1 MEMLNGGLSYRL
13 NEYKCSPR
21 LLELCFELSEAG
33 VLDLNT
39 LKLNIERIRKY
50 PYIDTG
56 MFADAFANVLLKHDF
71 DIENVIVL
79 LLPPYAKSTVSS
91 KCFVRII
98 EHYIERHEE
107 RGEVIKTIRFVLET
121 LQHAPYN
128 YALAMLELLIKIH
141 KMFPDS
147 LKESDFSSFTPL
159 TVLPL
164 QMKSIE
170 LIEKVLKDQ
179 PMRLAAQVTLI
190 FAQLK
195 GDFFRLKLQEP
206 NVNKDAV
213 IGLLRLF
220 NRLLSLAVA
229 NYANYCDKELIEKI
243 AQWVHAQVNEEF
255 EWLQNEIEII
265 NGLFLLS
272 TLFASESLIRDI
284 IQNFSDHKYN
294 ESLLNFLLIF
304 STKNSD
310 VYELFH
316 GSIEKCVH
324 DLNVIQRLPESIK
337 LNNMYA
343 FMRLLI
349 DGKKETSIA
358 LLTFV
363 TKLICFTDASAKD
376 EISEISEIYS
386 KMFWRSLPSSRDY
399 CLTIFSSSLANK
411 TAVVPTQILQSVRGI
426 LEFSELPKGGQ
437 TELFEKIQEIVK
449 RFVHDEV
456 FEVRLEC
463 GIVMGLMVKLFNEM
477 DFVGIQ
483 ELFTQFMKHA
493 MKSSTHSKV
502 RVCYIMGLAA
512 LKAHLDHEHLKI
524 IELSSN
530 ALIGLLSSWNRE
542 NDLEKTIQG
551 QEIVATSIIAL
562 NLYLEQC
569 GCLVSSEFY
578 RDTCELLLEQVF
590 LRQRCELTMKAVLEL
605 TKTLALYANLIPN
618 QSEFIKKE
626 VRILAESSYLCSYRT
641 FNIDLLVDISECNPA
656 IVAPSDLIYKLV
668 RRNVS
673 AYKRGAFGKI
683 CQYFNLQISFETKIA
698 YELIDNGLLIIL
710 LERSNY
716 MEGFDDEA
724 HAAMSFLIQKIMS
737 ITLVERFDFWLAG
750 VLENLSLSER
760 PKQASTLNAKQGI
773 SLSDSA
779 FSLTDLSESLEKE
792 PLVLRNVVV
801 DMVISALN
809 NVNLADLNRLS
820 QVTLKR
826 FLSCLIKICFNISA
840 EKSQERRFYLSGI
853 GVFRGIVKA
862 FTKITSEAGGISI
875 LEPFDSQIV
884 SIISSILRA
893 SEEGDPL
900 YAACA
905 FGALFSLCS
914 SRSDLLKDL
923 KEENGR
929 ICTLVKKAISI
940 LKEQEVLWT
949 EEVVENLILLSIIV
963 GLCSLHKSGFDL
975 DSEVCAVLK
984 RKIEECFDAYKA
996 GKLEKNIRASLSGS
1010 DRLLLVETW
1019 IKLVTDY
1026 SVIDGALSVLNG
1038 LNSESMESVCLQS
1051 IEIFRNP
1058 YIVIDDKEILNR
1070 LLNQILQFG
1079 LEKRESLAIDCLLE
1093 VKDSEVAKEH
1103 LKKLSNEF
1111 LSIKFSDFDTAYALT
1126 AVKAQEHL
1134 FDNFEDQS
1142 VLFDILRSK
1151 WTVYLYNIYIYSFFL
1166 LFRTRFK
1173 LYE

>member
-1 MEMLNGGLSYRL
+1 MYEAYYNATVTKPEIKSLLEMLNGGLSYRL

-21 LLELCFELSEAG
+21 LLELCFELSDAG

-56 MFADAFANVLLKHDF
+56 MFADAFANVLLKVDF
-71 DIENVIVL
+71 DIENVLML
-79 LLPPYAKSTVSS
+79 LLPPNAKSTVSS
-91 KCFVRII
+91 KCFIRII
-98 EHYIERHEE
+98 ENYIERHET
-107 RGEVIKTIRFVLET
+107 RCEVIKIIRFVFET
-121 LQHAPYN
+121 LQRVPYN
-128 YALAMLELLIKIH
+128 YALAMLELLIKVH

-147 LKESDFSSFTPL
+147 LKESDFSSFAPL

-170 LIEKVLKDQ
+170 LIEQVLKDQ
-179 PMRLAAQVTLI
+179 PMRLSAQVILI

-213 IGLLRLF
+213 IGMLRLF
-220 NRLLSLAVA
+220 NRLLSLTIA
-229 NYANYCDKELIEKI
+229 NYVNYCDKELIEKI
-243 AQWVHAQVNEEF
+243 AQWVHTQVNEEF
-255 EWLQNEIEII
+255 EWLQNEIEIV

-284 IQNFSDHKYN
+284 IQNFSDHKYT
-294 ESLLNFLLIF
+294 ESLLNFLLIC
-304 STKNSD
+304 STKTPN

-316 GSIEKCVH
+316 GSIEKCIH
-324 DLNVIQRLPESIK
+324 DLNVIQRLPEFIK
-337 LNNMYA
+337 LNDMYT
-343 FMRLLI
+343 FMRLII
-349 DGKKETSIA
+349 DGKKEISIA

-363 TKLICFTDASAKD
+363 TKLICFTEASAKD
-376 EISEISEIYS
+376 EISEIYS

-426 LEFSELPKGGQ
+426 LESSELPKGGQ
-437 TELFEKIQEIVK
+437 IELFEKIQEIVK
-449 RFVHDEV
+449 RFVHDEI

-463 GIVMGLMVKLFNEM
+463 GIVMGLMVKLFDEI
-477 DFVGIQ
+477 DSVGIQ

-493 MKSSTHSKV
+493 MKSSVHSKS
-502 RVCYIMGLAA
+502 RICYIMGLTA
-512 LKAHLDHEHLKI
+512 LKAYLDHEHLKI
-524 IELSSN
+524 IEFSSN

-551 QEIVATSIIAL
+551 QEIVATSVIAL

-569 GCLVSSEFY
+569 GCLVGSEFY

-590 LRQRCELTMKAVLEL
+590 LRQRCELTMKAVLGL
-605 TKTLALYANLIPN
+605 TRTLALYANLIPN
-618 QSEFIKKE
+618 QSDFIKKE

-641 FNIDLLVDISECNPA
+641 LNIDLLVDISECNPA
-656 IVAPSDLIYKLV
+656 IVAPSELIYKLV

-683 CQYFNLQISFETKIA
+683 CQYFNLQISFDTNIA

-710 LERSNY
+710 LERLNNL
-716 MEGFDDEA
+716 EGFDEESQ
-724 HAAMSFLIQKIMS
+724 AAMSFLIQKIMS
-737 ITLVERFDFWLAG
+737 ITLVERFDFWLEG

-760 PKQASTLNAKQGI
+760 PKQASTLSAKQGII

-779 FSLTDLSESLEKE
+779 FSLTDLSEALEKE
-792 PLVLRNVVV
+792 PLVLRNIVV

-809 NVNLADLNRLS
+809 NVNLVDLNQLS

-862 FTKITSEAGGISI
+862 FSKITSEADGISI

-914 SRSDLLKDL
+914 SRADLQKDL

-929 ICTLVKKAISI
+929 ICTLVNKAISI
-940 LKEQEVLWT
+940 LKEQEILWI
-949 EEVVENLILLSIIV
+949 EEVVENLILPR
-963 GLCSLHKSGFDL
+963 GM
-975 DSEVCAVLK
+975 
-984 RKIEECFDAYKA
+984 Y
-996 GKLEKNIRASLSGS
+996 
-1010 DRLLLVETW
+1010 
-1019 IKLVTDY
+1019 
-1026 SVIDGALSVLNG
+1026 
-1038 LNSESMESVCLQS
+1038 Q
-1051 IEIFRNP
+1051 
-1058 YIVIDDKEILNR
+1058 
-1070 LLNQILQFG
+1070 
-1079 LEKRESLAIDCLLE
+1079 
-1093 VKDSEVAKEH
+1093 
-1103 LKKLSNEF
+1103 
-1111 LSIKFSDFDTAYALT
+1111 
-1126 AVKAQEHL
+1126 
-1134 FDNFEDQS
+1134 NF
-1142 VLFDILRSK
+1142 
-1151 WTVYLYNIYIYSFFL
+1151 Y
-1166 LFRTRFK
+1166 
-1173 LYE
+1173 